1 MENNFRHEKIFFR
14 DKLQKGKIVITGQN
28 HGKEWKCMI
37 EIVYDKEDQ
46 TEDNIFAGITLPKN
60 IRQIGM
66 PEGNKR
72 IYIEDYVMTYL
83 NQLANPNSTFARG
96 AILVGESVKGEKGE
110 VVFISGA
117 LAAQNLELD
126 LQETTFD
133 GETWSY
139 IYQEVK
145 HYFPDLEVVGW
156 FLSRMGFSTE
166 VNDMIVRLH
175 MDNFA
180 GEDKVL
186 YIMDA
191 LEGEDAFYM
200 AEGDGLRRQSG
211 YYIYYARNEA
221 MQNFMIE
228 SKGETEPRTPDEVEE
243 KDEAV
248 LRNYKKIMEER
259 ARNAKI
265 ERLNHRLCT
274 VCSGLTVAVLALG
287 IAVFSNYQMLEM
299 LETKLVETG
308 ILAYDERT
316 GDADTE
322 NGQKRIQ
329 NTKAGTDGASEKEV
343 VSTEG
348 TKTEDSAPVRAAA
361 ANLPQYYVV
370 QNGDTLSSISF
381 KMYNSVGYVAEL
393 MEANGFGE
401 SDEIHEGDRILI
413 PTVD

>member
-1 MENNFRHEKIFFR
+1 MVAYEREMIPDYIGRNEIWYR
-14 DKLQKGKIVITGQN
+14 
-28 HGKEWKCMI
+28 KEMRKMI
-37 EIVYDKEDQ
+37 ELVYDKNEQ
-46 TEDNIFAGITLPKN
+46 TEEDIFAGITLPKN

-66 PEGNKR
+66 PTGERR

-83 NQLANPNSTFARG
+83 TQLANPNSTFARG
-96 AILVGESVKGEKGE
+96 AILVGECEKGE
-110 VVFISGA
+110 NGVVIFVSGA

-126 LQETTFD
+126 LEEATFE

-145 HYFPDLEVVGW
+145 THFPDLEVVGW

-166 VNDMIVRLH
+166 VNDMIVKLH

-180 GEDKVL
+180 GANKVL
-186 YIMDA
+186 YIMDS
-191 LEGEDAFYM
+191 LEGEDAFYLT
-200 AEGDGLRRQSG
+200 EGECLRRQSG

-228 SKGETEPRTPDEVEE
+228 AKGNAAPKETDEVEE

-248 LRNYKKIMEER
+248 LRNYRKIMEER
-259 ARNAKI
+259 AHNARM
-265 ERLNHRLCT
+265 ERMNRRLY
-274 VCSGLTVAVLALG
+274 VICSGLTIAVFALG
-287 IAVFSNYQMLEM
+287 VAVFSNYQMLDLLQTRLLATGVFAHE
-299 LETKLVETG
+299 ELVEVG
-308 ILAYDERT
+308 EAAESDGHDGQEESA
-316 GDADTE
+316 GKE
-322 NGQKRIQ
+322 NEMSK
-329 NTKAGTDGASEKEV
+329 SETSK
-343 VSTEG
+343 
-348 TKTEDSAPVRAAA
+348 VRAAA
-361 ANLPQYYVV
+361 ANLPQYYTV

-401 SDEIHEGDRILI
+401 SDEIHEGDRIII

>member
-1 MENNFRHEKIFFR
+1 
-14 DKLQKGKIVITGQN
+14 
-28 HGKEWKCMI
+28 MI
-37 EIVYDKEDQ
+37 EIVYDRTEQ

-60 IRQIGM
+60 IRQIGV
-66 PEGNKR
+66 PNGEKR

-96 AILVGESVKGEKGE
+96 AILVGESIKGENGE
-110 VVFISGA
+110 VVFVSGA

-126 LQETTFD
+126 LEESTFD

-145 HYFPDLEVVGW
+145 TFFPDLEVVGW

-166 VNDMIVRLH
+166 LNEMIVKLH
-175 MDNFA
+175 MDNFQ

-200 AEGDGLRRQSG
+200 LESNWLCKQSG

-221 MQNFMIE
+221 MQNFMIA
-228 SKGETEPRTPDEVEE
+228 SKGVAEPKEDNNVEK

-259 ARNAKI
+259 AKSARI
-265 ERLNHRLCT
+265 ENINQKLCGL
-274 VCSGLTVAVLALG
+274 CSALTVAVLALG
-287 IAVFSNYQMLEM
+287 VAVFSNYQMLEKM
-299 LETKLVETG
+299 EDKLMDTG
-308 ILAYDERT
+308 IIAMDERGNVQREESRKNIERKEHT
-316 GDADTE
+316 VDSKEEMTS
-322 NGQKRIQ
+322 QKVI
-329 NTKAGTDGASEKEV
+329 AV
-343 VSTEG
+343 
-348 TKTEDSAPVRAAA
+348 A
-361 ANLPQYYVV
+361 ANIPKYYVV

-393 MEANGFGE
+393 MEANGLGE
-401 SDEIHEGDRILI
+401 ADEIHEGDNILI
-413 PTVD
+413 PAVQ

>member
-1 MENNFRHEKIFFR
+1 
-14 DKLQKGKIVITGQN
+14 
-28 HGKEWKCMI
+28 MI
-37 EIVYDKEDQ
+37 EIVYDKDEQ

-66 PEGNKR
+66 PEGNRR

-96 AILVGESVKGEKGE
+96 AILVGECQRSECGE
-110 VVFISGA
+110 VIFISGA

-126 LQETTFD
+126 LEESTFD

-145 HYFPDLEVVGW
+145 TYFPDLEVVGW
-156 FLSRMGFSTE
+156 FLSRMGFSTA
-166 VNDMIVRLH
+166 VNDMIVQLH

-180 GEDKVL
+180 GPDKVL

-200 AEGDGLRRQSG
+200 TEGDGLRRQSG

-221 MQNFMIE
+221 MQNFMIA
-228 SKGETEPRTPDEVEE
+228 SKGETEPREDNEVEL

-259 ARNAKI
+259 ARSARI
-265 ERLNHRLCT
+265 ERMNRRLYGL
-274 VCSGLTVAVLALG
+274 CSGLVIAVLALG
-287 IAVFSNYQMLEM
+287 IAVFSNYQMLEKM
-299 LETKLVETG
+299 ENRLAKEGVIVLEDKETPIAVLG
-308 ILAYDERT
+308 ETASTEEK
-316 GDADTE
+316 TE
-322 NGQKRIQ
+322 NEKK
-329 NTKAGTDGASEKEV
+329 NMESSEK
-343 VSTEG
+343 
-348 TKTEDSAPVRAAA
+348 VRTAAS
-361 ANLPQYYVV
+361 NLPQYYTV

-393 MEANGFGE
+393 MEANGLSE
-401 SDEIHEGDRILI
+401 SDEIHEGDQILI
-413 PTVD
+413 PSVNK

>member
-1 MENNFRHEKIFFR
+1 
-14 DKLQKGKIVITGQN
+14 
-28 HGKEWKCMI
+28 MI

-60 IRQIGM
+60 IRQIGA
-66 PEGNKR
+66 PEGNRR

-83 NQLANPNSTFARG
+83 NQMANPNSTFARG
-96 AILVGESVKGEKGE
+96 AILVGENVKGEKGE
-110 VVFISGA
+110 VIFVSGA

-126 LQETTFD
+126 LEETTFD

-145 HYFPDLEVVGW
+145 TYFPDLEVVGW
-156 FLSRMGFSTE
+156 FLSRMGFSVE

-180 GEDKVL
+180 GSDKVL

-200 AEGDGLRRQSG
+200 MEGECLRRQSG

-228 SKGETEPRTPDEVEE
+228 SKGATDEREPDEVEQ

-248 LRNYKKIMEER
+248 LRNYRKIMEER
-259 ARNAKI
+259 ARNAKA
-265 ERLNHRLCT
+265 ERLNHRLSFL
-274 VCSGLTVAVLALG
+274 CSGLTVAVLALG

-299 LETKLVETG
+299 METRLVESG
-308 ILAYDERT
+308 LIAYE
-316 GDADTE
+316 E
-322 NGQKRIQ
+322 NGQ
-329 NTKAGTDGASEKEV
+329 GTEDDRKNENGSRTENSDTAKTEKASEE
-343 VSTEG
+343 
-348 TKTEDSAPVRAAA
+348 KTEMAEVGQVRSAA

-401 SDEIHEGDRILI
+401 ADEIHEGDRILI

>member
-1 MENNFRHEKIFFR
+1 
-14 DKLQKGKIVITGQN
+14 
-28 HGKEWKCMI
+28 MI

-60 IRQIGM
+60 IRQIGA
-66 PEGNKR
+66 PDGNRR

-96 AILVGESVKGEKGE
+96 AILVGESVKGENGE
-110 VVFISGA
+110 VVFVSGA

-126 LQETTFD
+126 LEETTFD

-145 HYFPDLEVVGW
+145 TYFPDLEVVGW
-156 FLSRMGFSTE
+156 FLSRMGFSIE

-180 GEDKVL
+180 GPNKVL

-200 AEGDGLRRQSG
+200 MEGECLRRQSG

-228 SKGETEPRTPDEVEE
+228 SKEATGEREPDEVEQ

-265 ERLNHRLCT
+265 ERLNHRLY
-274 VCSGLTVAVLALG
+274 VLCSGLTVAVLALG

-299 LETKLVETG
+299 METRLVESG
-308 ILAYDERT
+308 LIAYEDSGQAAEEGRKS
-316 GDADTE
+316 DSRTE
-322 NGQKRIQ
+322 N
-329 NTKAGTDGASEKEV
+329 S
-343 VSTEG
+343 STA
-348 TKTEDSAPVRAAA
+348 KTEEDSAKKTESGQTEMAESGQVRSVA

-401 SDEIHEGDRILI
+401 ADEIHEGDRILI

>member
-1 MENNFRHEKIFFR
+1 
-14 DKLQKGKIVITGQN
+14 
-28 HGKEWKCMI
+28 MI
-37 EIVYDKEDQ
+37 ELVYDKNEQ
-46 TEDNIFAGITLPKN
+46 TEEDIFAGITLPKN

-66 PEGNKR
+66 PTGERR

-83 NQLANPNSTFARG
+83 TQLANPNSTFARG
-96 AILVGESVKGEKGE
+96 AILVGECVKGENG
-110 VVFISGA
+110 VVIFVSGA

-126 LQETTFD
+126 LEEATFE

-145 HYFPDLEVVGW
+145 THFPDLEVVGW

-166 VNDMIVRLH
+166 INDMIVKLH

-180 GEDKVL
+180 GLNKVL
-186 YIMDA
+186 YIMDS
-191 LEGEDAFYM
+191 LEGEDAFYLT
-200 AEGDGLRRQSG
+200 EGEGLRRQSG

-228 SKGETEPRTPDEVEE
+228 AKGNEVSKEPDEVEE

-248 LRNYKKIMEER
+248 LRNYRKIMEER
-259 ARNAKI
+259 AHHARM
-265 ERLNHRLCT
+265 ERMNRRLY
-274 VCSGLTVAVLALG
+274 VICSGLTVAVLALG
-287 IAVFSNYQMLEM
+287 VAVFSNYQMLEM
-299 LETKLVETG
+299 LQTRLLETGIFAREELVEDGDKLVE
-308 ILAYDERT
+308 IYESDNR
-316 GDADTE
+316 
-322 NGQKRIQ
+322 
-329 NTKAGTDGASEKEV
+329 DGHSGEKDKEQAPKSET
-343 VSTEG
+343 SQ
-348 TKTEDSAPVRAAA
+348 VRAAA
-361 ANLPQYYVV
+361 ANLPRYYTV

-401 SDEIHEGDRILI
+401 SDEIHEGDQIII

>member
-1 MENNFRHEKIFFR
+1 
-14 DKLQKGKIVITGQN
+14 
-28 HGKEWKCMI
+28 MI

-60 IRQIGM
+60 IRQIGA

-83 NQLANPNSTFARG
+83 NQLANPNSSFARG
-96 AILVGESVKGEKGE
+96 AILVGESVKGDNGE
-110 VVFISGA
+110 VIFVSGA

-126 LQETTFD
+126 LKESTFD

-166 VNDMIVRLH
+166 VNDMIVKLH

-180 GEDKVL
+180 GADKVL

-200 AEGDGLRRQSG
+200 AEDEGLRRQSG

-228 SKGETEPRTPDEVEE
+228 SRGNAESKEPDEIEE

-248 LRNYKKIMEER
+248 LRNYKKVMEER
-259 ARNAKI
+259 ARNAKM
-265 ERLNHRLCT
+265 ERMNRRLY
-274 VCSGLTVAVLALG
+274 VLCSGLTVAVLALG
-287 IAVFSNYQMLEM
+287 VAVFSNYQMLDM
-299 LETKLVETG
+299 METRLVETG
-308 ILAYDERT
+308 IFAYDEGKGENQIDVNYS
-316 GDADTE
+316 GDNLVDNAKTDK
-322 NGQKRIQ
+322 GQSDAIESDKES
-329 NTKAGTDGASEKEV
+329 SEK
-343 VSTEG
+343 TE
-348 TKTEDSAPVRAAA
+348 TASSAQVRPVAG
-361 ANLPQYYVV
+361 NLPQYYVV

>member
-1 MENNFRHEKIFFR
+1 
-14 DKLQKGKIVITGQN
+14 
-28 HGKEWKCMI
+28 MI
-37 EIVYDKEDQ
+37 EIVYDKEEP

-60 IRQIGM
+60 IRQIGA
-66 PEGNKR
+66 PGGNRR

-96 AILVGESVKGEKGE
+96 AILVGESVKGENGE

-126 LQETTFD
+126 LEESTFD

-145 HYFPDLEVVGW
+145 TYFPDLEVVGW
-156 FLSRMGFSTE
+156 FLSRMGFSTAINE
-166 VNDMIVRLH
+166 MIVQLH

-180 GEDKVL
+180 GTDKVL

-200 AEGDGLRRQSG
+200 MEGDGLRRQSG

-221 MQNFMIE
+221 MQNFMIA
-228 SKGETEPRTPDEVEE
+228 SKGDTEQREESDVEQ

-259 ARNAKI
+259 AKNAKI
-265 ERLNHRLCT
+265 ERMNRRLYG

-287 IAVFSNYQMLEM
+287 IAVFSNYQMLEKM
-299 LETKLVETG
+299 ESKLVENG
-308 ILAYDERT
+308 IIALESNKDLVEKVT
-316 GDADTE
+316 SGVS
-322 NGQKRIQ
+322 
-329 NTKAGTDGASEKEV
+329 SEKKDLEEEEGE
-343 VSTEG
+343 TE
-348 TKTEDSAPVRAAA
+348 KNRTEIGSQKVRSAA
-361 ANLPQYYVV
+361 ANLPQYYTV

-393 MEANGFGE
+393 MEANGLGE
-401 SDEIHEGDRILI
+401 ADEIHEGDQILI
-413 PTVD
+413 PSVE

>member
-1 MENNFRHEKIFFR
+1 
-14 DKLQKGKIVITGQN
+14 
-28 HGKEWKCMI
+28 MI
-37 EIVYDKEDQ
+37 EIVYDKEEP

-60 IRQIGM
+60 IRQIGA
-66 PEGNKR
+66 PGGNRR

-96 AILVGESVKGEKGE
+96 AILVGESVKGENGE

-126 LQETTFD
+126 LEESTFD

-145 HYFPDLEVVGW
+145 TYFSDLEVVGW
-156 FLSRMGFSTE
+156 FLSRMGFSTAINE
-166 VNDMIVRLH
+166 MIVQLH

-180 GEDKVL
+180 GTDKVL

-200 AEGDGLRRQSG
+200 MEGDGLRRQSG

-221 MQNFMIE
+221 MQNFMIA
-228 SKGETEPRTPDEVEE
+228 SKGDTEQREESDVEQ

-259 ARNAKI
+259 AKNAKI
-265 ERLNHRLCT
+265 ERMNRRLYG

-287 IAVFSNYQMLEM
+287 IAVFSNYQMLEKM
-299 LETKLVETG
+299 ESKLVENG
-308 ILAYDERT
+308 IIALESNKDLVEKVT
-316 GDADTE
+316 SGVS
-322 NGQKRIQ
+322 
-329 NTKAGTDGASEKEV
+329 SEKKDLEEE
-343 VSTEG
+343 EG
-348 TKTEDSAPVRAAA
+348 KTEKNRTEIGSQKVRSAA
-361 ANLPQYYVV
+361 ANLPQYYTV

-393 MEANGFGE
+393 MEANGLGE
-401 SDEIHEGDRILI
+401 ADEIHEGDQILI
-413 PTVD
+413 PSVE